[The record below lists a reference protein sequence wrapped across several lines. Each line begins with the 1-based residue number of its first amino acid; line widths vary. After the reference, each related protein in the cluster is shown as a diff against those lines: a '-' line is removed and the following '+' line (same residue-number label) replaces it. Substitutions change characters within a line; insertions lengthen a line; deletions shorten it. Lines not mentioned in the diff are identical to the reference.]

1 MRLKNNY
8 GITCYWYQYEYH
20 FDIVK
25 IKHTVYSKNNEK
37 NFNTVIC
44 ICSKTKNNLWV
55 HYMPKEW
62 FILQF
67 KPNSHHQAEKNLN
80 RQGFETFL
88 PFHDISSQRSS
99 RFINTSRPLF
109 PGYMFIRFDRTEPDW
124 HKINNTY
131 GVSRLITFNS
141 TVKSIPSRFVDSL
154 MKRYDLSG
162 KFLAIQKLKEGD
174 QVRVLTGPFA
184 NFIATVE
191 TYEADHRIWILMDLM
206 GRKTKIQTQS
216 DALYLSD

>member
-1 MRLKNNY
+1 M
-8 GITCYWYQYEYH
+8 
-20 FDIVK
+20 
-25 IKHTVYSKNNEK
+25 S
-37 NFNTVIC
+37 
-44 ICSKTKNNLWV
+44 
-55 HYMPKEW
+55 KEW

-67 KPNSHHQAEKNLN
+67 KPNAHHQAAKNLT

-88 PFHDISSQRSS
+88 PLHDTTSRKAS
-99 RFINTSRPLF
+99 RFVNTSRPLF
-109 PGYMFIRFDRTEPDW
+109 PGYMFIRFNRAESEW

-141 TVKSIPSRFVDSL
+141 VLRSIPTSFVNSL

-162 KFLAIQKLKEGD
+162 KLLPIQKLKKGE

-184 NFIATVE
+184 NFIAIVE
-191 TYEADHRIWILMDLM
+191 KYEADQRICILMDLM

-216 DALYLSD
+216 DYLTLSD